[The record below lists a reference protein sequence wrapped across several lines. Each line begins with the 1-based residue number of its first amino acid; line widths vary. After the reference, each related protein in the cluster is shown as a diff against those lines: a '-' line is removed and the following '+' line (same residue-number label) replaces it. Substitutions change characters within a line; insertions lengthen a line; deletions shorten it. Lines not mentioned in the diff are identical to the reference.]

1 MFFHFFCS
9 TSSRMP
15 KLKKRRNVPSQ
26 RKPKKKPNQNE
37 FKVADTITHDHTY
50 FTTLPVVAD
59 IAESLLEE
67 KPDLNMI
74 IEEPDISTTSIDLDV
89 PIESVIDREETVIK
103 APAENTTMS
112 FQELKNQ
119 LPKYLDSSYL
129 FSQTSEI
136 IQICQMYPS
145 TETVTVKLNVNID
158 MNFKA
163 KIYIHRLELSL
174 EHRFWT
180 GLPSIYD
187 SVSNVKALLMKLEN
201 YYICTGNFDKDL
213 IDTIPIGS
221 AVTQAKPNSLN
232 SQAFRE
238 CDFGAVRGTISYS
251 STVRNIN
258 CQLLVQG
265 QRCSPCSQLRRV
277 LVARKYRQEE
287 KSSKQLSTPDY
298 TRYKKQHTNMSRQE
312 LITKIKQQK
321 DIISSLET
329 EISRTRLQF
338 QREMSSKGVTLDLCQ
353 SLELKDTMS
362 TCTAEV
368 E

>member
-1 MFFHFFCS
+1 
-9 TSSRMP
+9 
-15 KLKKRRNVPSQ
+15 
-26 RKPKKKPNQNE
+26 
-37 FKVADTITHDHTY
+37 
-50 FTTLPVVAD
+50 
-59 IAESLLEE
+59 
-67 KPDLNMI
+67 
-74 IEEPDISTTSIDLDV
+74 
-89 PIESVIDREETVIK
+89 
-103 APAENTTMS
+103 
-112 FQELKNQ
+112 
-119 LPKYLDSSYL
+119 
-129 FSQTSEI
+129 
-136 IQICQMYPS
+136 
-145 TETVTVKLNVNID
+145 
-158 MNFKA
+158 
-163 KIYIHRLELSL
+163 
-174 EHRFWT
+174 
-180 GLPSIYD
+180 
-187 SVSNVKALLMKLEN
+187 MKLEN

-221 AVTQAKPNSLN
+221 AVTQAKPNLLN
-232 SQAFRE
+232 SQGFRE